1 MKSYFEGWYFKQDN
15 AQNAVAF
22 IPAFHVGADGKK
34 SASIQV
40 ITDSGAHWLDYDY
53 ARLTVD
59 RKNFRIRVGDSVF
72 SRDGI
77 TVDIRRPDFFVSG
90 NLRFGALT
98 PLKNDIMGPFRYVP
112 FMECRHS
119 VWSMS
124 HSVNGELTI
133 NGSMLSFHDAL
144 GYLEGDRGSSF
155 PKKYIW
161 TQCVSGDCSVM
172 LSVADIPFLS
182 ARFTGIIGAIL
193 LNGREYRI
201 ATYKGAR
208 VLEMKN
214 GTVTVRQGPYVLT
227 AKLHSANASDL
238 RAPDRGGMTRLIR
251 ESPACTAEYRFTRD
265 EETLLHVISNRASF
279 EYEYPT

>member
-1 MKSYFEGWYFKQDN
+1 
-15 AQNAVAF
+15 
-22 IPAFHVGADGKK
+22 VGADGKK

-98 PLKNDIMGPFRYVP
+98 PLKNDIMGPFDMYRSWNAGTRMEYVSQ
-112 FMECRHS
+112 RKRRIDDH
-119 VWSMS
+119 
-124 HSVNGELTI
+124 
-133 NGSMLSFHDAL
+133 GSMLSFHDAL